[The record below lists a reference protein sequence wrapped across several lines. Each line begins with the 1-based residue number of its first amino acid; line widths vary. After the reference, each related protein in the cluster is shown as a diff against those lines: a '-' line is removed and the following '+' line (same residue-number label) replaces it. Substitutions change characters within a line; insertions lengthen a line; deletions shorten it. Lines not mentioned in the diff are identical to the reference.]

1 MTHLDIAYRFGNYSK
16 DLELLYDKT
25 AGFYGALH
33 EVMGEDAN
41 KYCPLKDWTH
51 IEQCIR
57 IASCLIE
64 PAVEAGKLP
73 IAFLVAIMEQLASFD
88 IIWNMLTEALIKES
102 NINQTAPGQFLPLLR
117 CVRPFQR
124 LQPWTRPPGSLIKF

>member
-73 IAFLVAIMEQLASFD
+73 LPSWWRSWSNSPALTSFG
-88 IIWNMLTEALIKES
+88 TC
-102 NINQTAPGQFLPLLR
+102 LPKL
-117 CVRPFQR
+117 
-124 LQPWTRPPGSLIKF
+124 